1 MNEGERQL
9 AAKALTPIVAEI
21 TGEDATSAATQGTV
35 VFIVEGLD
43 KAHYRIREAPPL
55 PPGTARVELLA
66 RNQFAQMGPE
76 GKLIVGGL
84 PAGTGVSMF
93 TLGPG
98 GLWVGVILHP
108 DTQYDVKPKTRLIV
122 PT

>member
-1 MNEGERQL
+1 MNEAERLL
-9 AAKALTPIVAEI
+9 AATALTPIVKEI
-21 TGEDATSAATQGTV
+21 TGEEEDSEATRGTV
-35 VFIVEGLD
+35 LFIVEELD

-66 RNQFAQMGPE
+66 RNQFATMGPA
-76 GKLIVGGL
+76 GKLLIGGL
-84 PAGTGVSMF
+84 PSGSGVSLF

-108 DTQYDVKPKTRLIV
+108 DTEYDVKPKSKLVI